1 MILKKKM
8 NFKEKSISLTNN
20 KKHKIMAKTRK
31 VSAKKKAATGV
42 KKALA
47 GKSFRLKHG
56 YEVVVRKTKL
66 K

>member
-1 MILKKKM
+1 
-8 NFKEKSISLTNN
+8 
-20 KKHKIMAKTRK
+20 MAKKSARK
-31 VSAKKKAATGV
+31 VSAKKKASVGV

-47 GKSFRLKHG
+47 SKSFRLKHG